1 MGTIQQSVNQLL
13 GQIESGVEQS
23 VQPVQT
29 ENLTINAQKGQIA
42 ELKKQN
48 RIQKG
53 QLTRMQ
59 KRMQNANERV
69 KERQE
74 VLQEHAKKL
83 EQISIGG
90 QTIDPTSPLY
100 QILKGAS
107 DGNS

>member
-59 KRMQNANERV
+59 NANARI

-74 VLQEHAKKL
+74 VLKEHAKKL

-90 QTIDPTSPLY
+90 QTIDPNSPLY
-100 QILKGAS
+100 KILKGAS

>member
-1 MGTIQQSVNQLL
+1 MGTIQQSVNQIL
-13 GQIESGVEQS
+13 GSIESGIEQT
-23 VQPVQT
+23 VQPVKK

-59 KRMQNANERV
+59 KANERI

-74 VLQEHAKKL
+74 VLREHAKNL

-90 QTIDPTSPLY
+90 QTIDPQSPLY
-100 QILKGAS
+100 QILRGAS
-107 DGNS
+107 DGNN